1 MNKPE
6 SNCFLLVIRTES
18 RPVLAASSVVST
30 RSIADVAD
38 AKVKFC
44 STEPC

>member
-18 RPVLAASSVVST
+18 RPVLASSSDVST
-30 RSIADVAD
+30 RSIAEAAD
-38 AKVKFC
+38 AGQRNLVGRR
-44 STEPC
+44 S